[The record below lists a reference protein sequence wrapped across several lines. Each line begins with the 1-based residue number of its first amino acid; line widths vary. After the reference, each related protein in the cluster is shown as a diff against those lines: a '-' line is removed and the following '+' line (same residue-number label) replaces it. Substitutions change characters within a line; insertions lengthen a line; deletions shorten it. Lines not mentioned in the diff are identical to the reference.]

1 MPEASHIPQI
11 VGGVIALLMIAAAIL
26 VLTRRLKFPFTVA
39 LVLIGAG
46 LSLSVK
52 LFPHFV
58 PSLRD
63 LEISPALILY
73 VFLPVLIFESA
84 FNLHGRL
91 LRQNLS
97 PVLTLAIPGLLLST
111 FVIGVIVKLT
121 TPFSLIIALLLGAI
135 LSATDPIAVIS
146 VFRRL
151 GAPRRLTIL
160 VEGESLFNDA
170 TSIVLARILLAV
182 FLAGHVSAGVVT
194 RGALDFVLVFV
205 GGLAVGAV
213 LGLITGYLL
222 GAVGSDLFVEITLTT
237 TLAYVSFLVAENVFH
252 VSGVTATLAAGLVVG
267 GWGRMKI
274 SASVRAHL
282 DQFWAYIAF
291 ISNALIFLMVG
302 LRVNFSELSAN
313 GRLLAWTVVAMLVSR
328 VIVIYGLMPL
338 VGRLPG
344 AEPIGAAYRA
354 VMFWGG
360 LRGAVAL
367 AIVLSLPPFPERETF
382 VALVM
387 GAVLFTLLVQGLTI
401 EPLVRWLG
409 LDKPPLA
416 DRFSRLEALFA
427 ARRRALERLPELVT
441 VKLFNA
447 SVAERL
453 RIECAE
459 QLRTTKHELDE
470 LAHREL
476 DRNEQRRIVFLRAF
490 AEERSAYVDL
500 FDKGQLS
507 ETAFRELTP
516 ALDAQQD
523 AMRYRGVYLISPV
536 RELHRHRIERRIL
549 RALDRVRLAER
560 LRLRRVAL
568 DYEVAWGEY
577 QASGRVLEMLDNLAR
592 LEAIPPNVLD
602 EVVSSYRTR
611 YDGAQTRLDHTAEQF
626 PEFVYDLQEQ
636 LGWRLVLLAELA
648 SVERLARAGTIPQPV
663 ADRLTAEMESEM
675 RSLGRHEI
683 AKLKTEP
690 EELLRTVPFLSDLP
704 AEDFAVLAARLHPQ
718 TVAAHEVIFEENDP
732 GDALYIIARGVVR
745 ISRREDNLWRHIA
758 SLMAGNFFG
767 EGALL
772 DHRPRNATATA
783 MTPSSLYVLRRK
795 DLEILAELYPN
806 IRHALERENERRKK
820 ENADSVATSSVGQLT
835 RENDSVA
842 SGLQELEILSKH
854 SNM

>member
-1 MPEASHIPQI
+1 MSEASHIPQI
-11 VGGVIALLMIAAAIL
+11 VGGVIALLTIAAAIL

-46 LSLSVK
+46 LSLSVRI
-52 LFPHFV
+52 LPQL
-58 PSLRD
+58 SLRD

-111 FVIGVIVKLT
+111 FVIGIIVKLT
-121 TPFSLIIALLLGAI
+121 TPFSLVIALLLGAI

-170 TSIVLARILLAV
+170 TSIVLARILLGV
-182 FLAGHVSAGVVT
+182 FLAGQVSGTVVA
-194 RGALDFVLVFV
+194 RGALDFVLVFI

-213 LGLITGYLL
+213 LGLIAGFLL

-237 TLAYVSFLVAENVFH
+237 TLAYASFLIAENVFR
-252 VSGVTATLAAGLVVG
+252 VSGVTATLAAGLIVG

-274 SASVRAHL
+274 SASVREHL

-302 LRVNFSELSAN
+302 LRVNFSELSVNA
-313 GRLLAWTVVAMLVSR
+313 RLLAWTVVAMLVSR
-328 VIVIYGLMPL
+328 AIVIYGLMPL
-338 VGRLPG
+338 VGKLPG

-367 AIVLSLPPFPERETF
+367 AIVLSLPPFPERETL

-401 EPLVRWLG
+401 EPLVKWLG

-416 DRFSRLEALFA
+416 DRFSRLEALFGA
-427 ARRRALERLPELVT
+427 QQQALKRLPELLA

-447 SVAERL
+447 SVAEGL
-453 RIECAE
+453 RTECAQ
-459 QLRTTKHELDE
+459 QLKTTKQEIDE
-470 LAHREL
+470 LTHREL
-476 DRNEQRRIVFLRAF
+476 NRNEQRRIVFLRAF

-500 FDKGQLS
+500 FDRGQLS

-536 RELHRHRIERRIL
+536 RELYRHRLERSIL

-577 QASGRVLEMLDNLAR
+577 QASGRVLEMLASLAG
-592 LEAIPPNVLD
+592 LEAIPSNILD
-602 EVVSSYRTR
+602 EVVDSYNER
-611 YDGAQTRLDHTAEQF
+611 YSAAQTRLDHTAEQF

-648 SVERLARAGTIPQPV
+648 SVERLAREGTIPLPV
-663 ADRLTAEMESEM
+663 ADRLRTDMEDEM
-675 RSLGRHEI
+675 RRLGRHEI
-683 AKLKTEP
+683 AKLKTTP
-690 EELLRTVPFLSDLP
+690 AELLRTVPFLRDLP
-704 AEDFAVLAARLHPQ
+704 TEDFAVLAARLHPQ
-718 TVAAHEVIFEENDP
+718 TVAAREVIFDEGDQ

-745 ISRREDNLWRHIA
+745 VSRRDGNVWRNIA

-767 EGALL
+767 EGAIL
-772 DHRPRNATATA
+772 DHRTRNATVTA
-783 MTPSSLYVLRRK
+783 MTPCSLYKLRRK
-795 DLEILAELYPN
+795 DLEVVVDVYPN
-806 IRHALERENERRKK
+806 IRRALEQENERRK
-820 ENADSVATSSVGQLT
+820 
-835 RENDSVA
+835 RENVS
-842 SGLQELEILSKH
+842 SETMS
-854 SNM
+854 

>member
-1 MPEASHIPQI
+1 MPETSHIPQI
-11 VGGVIALLMIAAAIL
+11 VGGVIALLTIAAAIL
-26 VLTRRLKFPFTVA
+26 VLTRRLRFPFTVA

-46 LSLSVK
+46 LSLTVRM
-52 LFPHFV
+52 FPQL
-58 PSLRD
+58 SLRD

-97 PVLTLAIPGLLLST
+97 PVLTLAVPGLLLST
-111 FVIGVIVKLT
+111 FLIGIIVKLT
-121 TPFSLIIALLLGAI
+121 TPFSLIISLLLGAI

-170 TSIVLARILLAV
+170 TSIVLARILLGV
-182 FLAGHVSAGVVT
+182 FLAGQFSATVVA
-194 RGALDFVLVFV
+194 RGALDFVVVFI

-213 LGLITGYLL
+213 LGVITGYLL

-237 TLAYVSFLVAENVFH
+237 TLAYVSFLIAENVLH
-252 VSGVTATLAAGLVVG
+252 VSGVTATLAAGLIVG

-274 SASVRAHL
+274 SASVREHL

-291 ISNALIFLMVG
+291 ISNALIFLLVG
-302 LRVNFSELSAN
+302 LRVNFSELSVNAK
-313 GRLLAWTVVAMLVSR
+313 LLAWTVVAMLVSR
-328 VIVIYGLMPL
+328 AVVIYGLMPL
-338 VGRLPG
+338 VGRLPR
-344 AEPIGAAYRA
+344 AEPIGGAYRA

-367 AIVLSLPPFPERETF
+367 AIVLSLPPFPERETL

-387 GAVLFTLLVQGLTI
+387 GAVLFTLLVQALTI

-427 ARRRALERLPELVT
+427 ARRRALERLPDLLA
-441 VKLFNA
+441 VKVFNA
-447 SVAERL
+447 SVAESL
-453 RIECAE
+453 RTECAE
-459 QLRTTKHELDE
+459 QLQATKRDLDE
-470 LAHREL
+470 LAHLEL
-476 DRNEQRRIVFLRAF
+476 HHHEQRRLIFLRAF
-490 AEERSAYVDL
+490 AEERAAYVDL

-516 ALDAQQD
+516 AVDTQQD

-536 RELHRHRIERRIL
+536 RQLHRHRIERRIL
-549 RALDRVRLAER
+549 RALDRVRLGER

-577 QASGRVLEMLDNLAR
+577 QASGRVLDMVANLKQ
-592 LEAIPPNVLD
+592 LEAIPLRVLD
-602 EVVSSYRTR
+602 EVTSSYVVR
-611 YDGAQTRLDHTAEQF
+611 YDDAQERLDHTAEQF

-636 LGWRLVLLAELA
+636 LGWRLVFLTEL
-648 SVERLARAGTIPQPV
+648 SSIERLARAGTIPTPV
-663 ADRLTAEMESEM
+663 ADRLMAELEGEM
-675 RSLGRHEI
+675 RSLGRHEV
-683 AKLKTEP
+683 AKLKTDP
-690 EELLRTVPFLSDLP
+690 EELLRTVPFLGELP
-704 AEDFAVLAARLHPQ
+704 TEDFAVLAARLHPQ
-718 TVAAHEVIFEENDP
+718 TFAAHEVIFDEGDP
-732 GDALYIIARGVVR
+732 GEALYIIARGVVR
-745 ISRREDNLWRHIA
+745 ISRREGNTSRHIA

-772 DHRPRNATATA
+772 DHRPRNAAVTA
-783 MTPSSLYVLRRK
+783 MTPCSLYKLRRK
-795 DLEILAELYPN
+795 DLEVLVGVYPN
-806 IRHALERENERRKK
+806 IRRALEQENERRRQ
-820 ENADSVATSSVGQLT
+820 ENADSGSPPPAPSTREDEVGTSSVG
-835 RENDSVA
+835 RIGS
-842 SGLQELEILSKH
+842 SC
-854 SNM
+854 

>member
-26 VLTRRLKFPFTVA
+26 VLTRRLNFPFTVA
-39 LVLIGAG
+39 LVLIGAA

-52 LFPHFV
+52 LFPRFV
-58 PSLRD
+58 PSLGE

-73 VFLPVLIFESA
+73 VFLPLLIFESA

-111 FVIGVIVKLT
+111 FVIGIIVKLT

-146 VFRRL
+146 LFRRL

-170 TSIVLARILLAV
+170 TSIVLARILLGV
-182 FLAGHVSAGVVT
+182 LLAGQVSANVVA
-194 RGALDFVLVFV
+194 RGALGFILVFL
-205 GGLAVGAV
+205 GGLAVGAA

-222 GAVGSDLFVEITLTT
+222 GAIGSDLYVEITLTAAV
-237 TLAYVSFLVAENVFH
+237 AYVSYLVAENLLH
-252 VSGVTATLAAGLVVG
+252 VSGVTATLAAGLIVG

-274 SASVRAHL
+274 SASVRHDL

-313 GRLLAWTVVAMLVSR
+313 GRLLFWTIVAMLVSR
-328 VIVIYGLMPL
+328 AIVIYGLMPL

-344 AEPIGAAYRA
+344 SEPIGAAYRA

-367 AIVLSLPPFPERETF
+367 AIVLSLPAFPERETL

-409 LDKPPLA
+409 LNRPPLA
-416 DRFSRLEALFA
+416 DQFLRLEALFA
-427 ARRRALERLPELVT
+427 ARRRALEQLPELLA

-453 RIECAE
+453 RTECAE
-459 QLRTTKHELDE
+459 QLQITKSELDE
-470 LAHREL
+470 LANVGL
-476 DRNEQRRIVFLRAF
+476 NRNEQRRIVFLRAF
-490 AEERSAYVDL
+490 AEERSAYMDL

-516 ALDAQQD
+516 ALDAQLD

-536 RELHRHRIERRIL
+536 RQLHRHRIERRIL

-577 QASGRVLEMLDNLAR
+577 HASGRVLDMLANLAR
-592 LEAIPPNVLD
+592 LEAIPPHVLD
-602 EVVSSYRTR
+602 EVVSSYSTR
-611 YDGAQTRLDHTAEQF
+611 YDDAQKRLDHTAEQF

-648 SVERLARAGTIPQPV
+648 SVERLARSGTIPPPV
-663 ADRLTAEMESEM
+663 TDRLTADLEGEM
-675 RSLGRHEI
+675 RGLGRRQI
-683 AKLKTEP
+683 TKLKTGP
-690 EELLRTVPFLSDLP
+690 EELLRSVPFLRDLP
-704 AEDFAVLAARLHPQ
+704 AEDFAVLTARLHPQ
-718 TVAAHEVIFEENDP
+718 TVAAHEVIFEEGDP

-745 ISRREDNLWRHIA
+745 ISRREDNVWRHVA

-767 EGALL
+767 EGSLL
-772 DHRPRNATATA
+772 DRRPRNATVAA
-783 MTPSSLYVLRRK
+783 ITPCALYKLRRK
-795 DLEILAELYPN
+795 DLEVLVEVYPN
-806 IRHALERENERRKK
+806 IRQALEKENERRKK
-820 ENADSVATSSVGQLT
+820 ENASIPSPKFA
-835 RENDSVA
+835 
-842 SGLQELEILSKH
+842 
-854 SNM
+854 